1 MTVVEQHQ
9 GGVDD
14 LAIHVGRLAL
24 PVPEW
29 SLGVNPLV
37 ELVFALVPQHHLLA
51 KTEKK
56 ISAINWDNVSTNSEY
71 LIYYLI
77 ENLYE

>member
-1 MTVVEQHQ
+1 M
-9 GGVDD
+9 DD

-29 SLGVNPLV
+29 GVGVNPLV

-51 KTEKK
+51 KIEKRDF
-56 ISAINWDNVSTNSEY
+56 SQST
-71 LIYYLI
+71 
-77 ENLYE
+77 